1 MSSFKIEMPFPLF
14 ADVDGDPL
22 NNGYV
27 YIGQTGLNAETNQ
40 IQAYWDANLSIPAAQ
55 PVRTINGYLSRNG
68 SPGKLYIDGSG
79 FSILVKNKNGSLVWS
94 DTGAVPEITESIVL
108 QLDTV
113 ADLYGVTGTTKLQQ
127 VSLSAWN
134 SGTALGGGILFWDGT
149 KAKSAHNG
157 GTVFSPTVPFTTVAA
172 YLAGTGETD
181 PAGTG
186 CWVRA
191 EDGVPS
197 LYWFGGTSLADTDSV
212 NAAQT
217 YVSNNSNE
225 AKVYQRSGNIVI
237 GGKPLPFTA
246 SNRDAFQV
254 SRNLDGKT
262 DCHAFADKTTI
273 DNASDAGTYGTF
285 DSQTE
290 VAGSHTQNHQFSF
303 QDRAKFSGSG
313 TLQTWGNIIWP
324 EMPGSGTVNN
334 RYDWEIKDITGSL
347 GSIGAHI
354 GLYVRDFARAAS
366 NVAINLEQSTGYSV
380 FAPNAGKW
388 QIGGNFAV
396 EEGALASFGTLSP
409 VSGVP
414 LTFTAGAA
422 SQKGFLSSSST
433 AVNLGVSG
441 DYDMGFVINA
451 ANRVVI
457 ESSPD
462 LYALRP
468 GADNS
473 QPLGNASFRWS
484 VVYAGTGTINTSDE
498 RTKQQI
504 SGLTEKEKAVAL
516 AIKGLI
522 RSFKFNDSV
531 DEKGDAARIHMGV
544 VAQDVKAAFEAE
556 GLDPFKYGILCYDSW
571 GEKTETVECLET
583 DEGAYFIE
591 EQEQVTEQVSIF
603 IDKIEIRNG
612 VPVMVKAEEIIDKPV
627 IEQKQVF
634 NEDGEVVFEDKF
646 DRDENGDI
654 LVTKIPL
661 LHNVPV
667 TKTVKKY
674 YRDVTTPAG
683 DLYGIRY
690 EELFAFIIGAM

>member
-1 MSSFKIEMPFPLF
+1 MSSFKIETPFPLF
-14 ADVDGDPL
+14 NDIDGDPL
-22 NNGYV
+22 DAGFV
-27 YIGQTGLNAETNQ
+27 YIGETNKDPETNQ
-40 IQAYWDANLSIPAAQ
+40 IPVYWDANLSVPAPQ
-55 PVRTINGYLSRNG
+55 PIRTINGYLSRNG
-68 SPGKLYIDGSG
+68 SPGQLYIDGSG
-79 FSILVKNKNGSLVWS
+79 FSITTRNKNGTLIW
-94 DTGAVPEITESIVL
+94 TNLGAVSEITESVVL

-113 ADLYGVTGTTKLQQ
+113 ADLYGITGTTKLQQ
-127 VSLSAWN
+127 VSLAAWN

-197 LYWFGGTSLADTDSV
+197 LYWFGGTSLVDTDSV
-212 NAAQT
+212 DAAQA

-290 VAGSHTQNHQFSF
+290 VAGSHVQNHQFSF

-324 EMPGSGTVNN
+324 EMPGVGTVNN
-334 RYDWEIKDITGSL
+334 RYDWEIKDISGSL
-347 GSIGAHI
+347 GTVDAHI
-354 GLYVRDFARAAS
+354 GLYMRDFARATS
-366 NVAINLEQSTGYSV
+366 NVAINLAQSSGYSM

-388 QIGGNFAV
+388 QIGGDFGV
-396 EEGALASFGTLSP
+396 LEGALASFGTTVP

-414 LTFTAGAA
+414 LTFTTG
-422 SQKGFLSSSST
+422 SGNQKGFLASSST

-441 DYDMGFVINA
+441 DYDIGFVIDGN
-451 ANRVVI
+451 NRLVI
-457 ESSPD
+457 EDSVN
-462 LYALRP
+462 LHAVRP
-468 GADNS
+468 GANGS

-484 VVYAGTGTINTSDE
+484 EVYAANGTINTSDARE
-498 RTKQQI
+498 KQQVAE
-504 SGLTEKEKAVAL
+504 LTVKEKAVAL
-516 AIKGLI
+516 NLKSMI

-531 DEKGDAARIHMGV
+531 EAKGELARTHFGII
-544 VAQDVKAAFEAE
+544 AQDVKSAFESE
-556 GLDPFKYGILCYDSW
+556 GLDPFKYGVLCFDEW
-571 GEKTETVECLET
+571 EEKTETVECLET

-612 VPVMVKAEEIIDKPV
+612 VPVMVKVEEIIDKPV

-634 NEDGEVVFEDKF
+634 NEEGEVVFEDKVE
-646 DRDENGDI
+646 RDQNGDVV
-654 LVTKIPL
+654 VTKIPL

-667 TKTVKKY
+667 MKTIKKY
-674 YRDVTTPAG
+674 RRDIIRQKG
-683 DLYGIRY
+683 DLYGVRY
-690 EELFAFIIGAM
+690 DQLAMFILGSL